1 MSDKTLDLMSA
12 LTVLAIVSVS
22 GTLILLSVLK
32 SCSLSEAN
40 EAAEELVLSPTETLL
55 SDDDDS
61 ASEQRIEGEV
71 YQQAERLMVQ
81 QEEMIH
87 NIDAIRAYLQD
98 EQAVRNGE
106 LEKKDFPKLDQYLAE
121 DLPES
126 VYHQQQQQRQ
136 E

>member
-126 VYHQQQQQRQ
+126 VYHQQQQRQ